1 MTDDSAAQGY
11 FVRGG
16 ILVRKWTPQ
25 AKAFLKESLVQVV
38 IPTVFCLM
46 VLKLAHDD
54 LSGHLGVKKTYN
66 RVMRNFFWP
75 RLKRDVSKYIQT
87 CHTCQVMGKPNQNP
101 KPVPLLPIP
110 AVCEPFNHLIVDC
123 VGPLPRSKSG
133 SEYLL
138 TIMCQVTRYPAAFVL
153 RSITAKSVIK
163 ALSQFMSVFGIPKI
177 IQSDQGTNFTSGV
190 FEEALR
196 QLNIKHNISTSYH
209 PQSQVALERFHQSLK
224 SLLRA
229 YCTEMNRDWEEG
241 LPWLML
247 AARKVTQDS
256 TGFSPNEV
264 VFGHTIRGPL
274 AVLRDGWVPTE
285 PSKKLTEYV
294 DGFRRRLFE
303 AVKLAKGNL
312 EQAQS
317 KMKRLYDRRMEPRS
331 FDVGD
336 QVLALLPVV
345 SSPFKARSA
354 GLYVIL

>member
-1 MTDDSAAQGY
+1 M
-11 FVRGG
+11 
-16 ILVRKWTPQ
+16 
-25 AKAFLKESLVQVV
+25 
-38 IPTVFCLM
+38 
-46 VLKLAHDD
+46 
-54 LSGHLGVKKTYN
+54 
-66 RVMRNFFWP
+66 
-75 RLKRDVSKYIQT
+75 
-87 CHTCQVMGKPNQNP
+87 
-101 KPVPLLPIP
+101 
-110 AVCEPFNHLIVDC
+110 
-123 VGPLPRSKSG
+123 
-133 SEYLL
+133 
-138 TIMCQVTRYPAAFVL
+138 L

-209 PQSQVALERFHQSLK
+209 PQSQGALERFHQSLK

-229 YCTEMNRDWEEG
+229 YCIEMNRDWEEG

-247 AARKVTQDS
+247 AAREVTQES
-256 TGFSPNEV
+256 TGFSPNEL

-317 KMKRLYDRRMEPRS
+317 KMKRLYDRRTEPCS
-331 FDVGD
+331 FDVGI
-336 QVLALLPVV
+336 
-345 SSPFKARSA
+345 
-354 GLYVIL
+354 GLVACGFISI

>member
-1 MTDDSAAQGY
+1 M
-11 FVRGG
+11 
-16 ILVRKWTPQ
+16 
-25 AKAFLKESLVQVV
+25 
-38 IPTVFCLM
+38 
-46 VLKLAHDD
+46 
-54 LSGHLGVKKTYN
+54 
-66 RVMRNFFWP
+66 
-75 RLKRDVSKYIQT
+75 
-87 CHTCQVMGKPNQNP
+87 
-101 KPVPLLPIP
+101 
-110 AVCEPFNHLIVDC
+110 CEPFNHLIMDC

-190 FEEALR
+190 FEEVLR

-209 PQSQVALERFHQSLK
+209 PQSQGALEHFHQSLK

-229 YCTEMNRDWEEG
+229 YCTELDRDWEEG

-247 AARKVTQDS
+247 AAREVTQES
-256 TGFSPNEV
+256 TGFSPNELV
-264 VFGHTIRGPL
+264 LGHTIRGPL

-285 PSKKLTEYV
+285 PPKKLTEYV
-294 DGFRRRLFE
+294 DGFKRRLFE
-303 AVKLAKGNL
+303 AVKVAKVNL

-317 KMKRLYDRRMEPRS
+317 KMKRLYDRRTEHRS
-331 FDVGD
+331 FCVGD

-345 SSPFKARSA
+345 SSPFKAKFA
-354 GLYVIL
+354 GPYVILRRESDENYIISTPERRTKTRLCHVNLLKSYYVREEQASSHETDSVALLVDQSSSMDGLLLIDYEEAVEPEDCVLQLGNLGRFVNIPGTSSY